1 VDLTNSKLPSFDFAG
16 KRVLLRVDF
25 NIPIRGEEVLNDER
39 MVRALPTI
47 NYLLEKSKSLRII
60 THRGRPSES
69 GEIEPEFSVKPI
81 ANRLSELINIPV
93 PIADS
98 LEDLEQDK
106 KIIMLENIRFFQG
119 EKDNSEDLAKALG
132 KHGDVYIM
140 DAFGT
145 AHRKQSSTFSVIDSV
160 AEAGVGFL
168 VEDELEALKKI
179 LVNPKKP
186 LIGIIGGSKIST
198 KIDVIDSLTSYV
210 DKLIIGGALANTCY
224 KAMGK
229 NIGKSLFEE
238 DYLGVAEKLVGNKK
252 IVLPENV
259 VVLDTSNDSVLEKHI
274 DDIASHEAICD
285 VGKRSLDYFQK
296 HIASAKTIF
305 WNGPLGKF
313 EDPRF
318 SEGTSEVAKIMSEC
332 EAYSIIGGGETITSF
347 ANINLMDSVDYA
359 STAGGAFLEYIEK
372 NSLPCIDKIIIK
384 NKG

>member
-81 ANRLSELINIPV
+81 ANRLSELIDIPV

-119 EKDNSEDLAKALG
+119 EKDNSENLAKALG

-145 AHRKQSSTFSVIDSV
+145 AHRKQSSTFGVIDAV

-238 DYLGVAEKLVGNKK
+238 NYLGVAEKLVGNKK

-285 VGKRSLDYFQK
+285 VGKKSLDYFQK

>member
-1 VDLTNSKLPSFDFAG
+1 VDLTNSKLPSFDFEG

-25 NIPIRGEEVLNDER
+25 NIPIRGEKVLNDER

-69 GEIEPEFSVKPI
+69 GEIEPEFSIKPI
-81 ANRLSELINIPV
+81 ANRLSELIDIPV

-145 AHRKQSSTFSVIDSV
+145 AHRKQSSTFGVIDSV

-198 KIDVIDSLTSYV
+198 KINVIDSLTSYV

-229 NIGKSLFEE
+229 NIGQSLFEA
-238 DYLGVAEKLVGNKK
+238 DYLDVAKKLVGNEK

-274 DDIASHEAICD
+274 DNIASHEAICD
-285 VGKRSLDYFQK
+285 VGKKSLDYFQK
-296 HIASAKTIF
+296 HIDSAKTIF

-318 SEGTSEVAKIMSEC
+318 SEGTSEVAKIMSKC

>member
-1 VDLTNSKLPSFDFAG
+1 MDLTNSKLPSFDFAG